1 MADKILLSKRNL
13 YLVAVM
19 EPKPYGNKTPQKTLL
34 PFTAKDLSLEHGTA
48 LVDKPLRFV
57 AFHES
62 LQTFVKGL
70 APNAIFSVDYEE
82 KAREDNPDYPPDRTI
97 VQIYKADGSPVYV
110 DQNRGGGFQG
120 KGGGGSYGRTPESV
134 RLEYSLK
141 AQIENMT
148 RVSIEGQTAVAQ
160 AGALILAIAQ
170 GAKAEGIGIDLVA
183 FKRIETKYW
192 QAVEKGLDALIAA
205 KPLVITTPPAA
216 APAGS
221 SAPAQVKAPAWPA
234 LKNAG
239 ELMTRAAKYKI
250 PSNETLAIIGV
261 KQATEIKNFDIAWAK
276 IATEKK
282 IAPPAGTDD
291 PDWDKLSRD
300 GKN

>member
-1 MADKILLSKRNL
+1 
-13 YLVAVM
+13 
-19 EPKPYGNKTPQKTLL
+19 
-34 PFTAKDLSLEHGTA
+34 LEHGTA

-205 KPLVITTPPAA
+205 KPLVITAPPAA
-216 APAGS
+216 APRQAGQQAPATAPAGS
-221 SAPAQVKAPAWPA
+221 SAPAQAPPPPAWPA

-250 PSNETLAIIGV
+250 PSKDTLAIIGV
-261 KQATEIKNFDIAWAK
+261 KEASEIKNFDIAWAK